1 MSSFFYF
8 CEKIITEPRSS
19 FSNIGFLLL
28 IFSSLL
34 SRVDT
39 PYSFSIHY
47 LLLPLFS
54 ISLMIFNLNYVT
66 KIFRYHKRILVAFGA
81 LYIWI
86 LICTLA
92 SNFQVTALTYTLK
105 YSTYFFVFISFL
117 TITFN
122 QQNMR
127 FYYRVVLQFINFLA
141 VLGFV
146 ELFFPNLWIFKLL
159 KYPSFYP
166 QIGSILQNPNQF
178 GVLMAV
184 GAILALIL
192 YYKKFI
198 SKLELYISE
207 ILFLVSIAISAS
219 RNSWL
224 VFLLGMFLLLL
235 YRIINLKQMIL
246 IVSCFLLCILSY
258 PASTYKIGLGDSQIF
273 PLFELFNQSLNSNDI
288 ETNTSKDQLTVKPNV
303 TSNIKTKISNPQGTA
318 LSRFALWSSAIN
330 EIVKRPITGIG
341 IGVFAEHIGVNVF
354 GAKGFHAHNIFLNV
368 GVELGIPGLLIFINF
383 LVRVF
388 SKIKPNNYL
397 AIIPIVMFLVSQLVD
412 FFVEDYTFTTIE
424 LYFLAVAINLGT
436 QVENHR
442 FSEE

>member
-1 MSSFFYF
+1 M
-8 CEKIITEPRSS
+8 
-19 FSNIGFLLL
+19 
-28 IFSSLL
+28 
-34 SRVDT
+34 
-39 PYSFSIHY
+39 
-47 LLLPLFS
+47 
-54 ISLMIFNLNYVT
+54 
-66 KIFRYHKRILVAFGA
+66 VAFGA

-86 LICTLA
+86 WICTLL
-92 SNFQVTALTYTLK
+92 SDFQVTALTYTLK

-127 FYYRVVLQFINFLA
+127 FYYRVVLQFMNFLA
-141 VLGFV
+141 ILGFV
-146 ELFFPNLWIFKLL
+146 ELFFPNLWILKLL

-207 ILFLVSIAISAS
+207 ILFLISIAISAS

-246 IVSCFLLCILSY
+246 IGSCFLLCILSY

-273 PLFELFNQSLNSNDI
+273 PLFELFNQSFNSNDIESFNSNDI
-288 ETNTSKDQLTVKPNV
+288 ETN
-303 TSNIKTKISNPQGTA
+303 ISNPQGTA

-341 IGVFAEHIGVNVF
+341 IGVFAEHIGVKVF

-368 GVELGIPGLLIFINF
+368 GVELGIPGLLIFIFF

-436 QVENHR
+436 QVKNNR

>member
-1 MSSFFYF
+1 MIDKSS
-8 CEKIITEPRSS
+8 IS
-19 FSNIGFLLL
+19 FTNICFSLLL
-28 IFSSLL
+28 ISSLL

-47 LLLPLFS
+47 LLIPLFS
-54 ISLMIFNLNYVT
+54 TILIILNRNYLT
-66 KIFRYHKRILVAFGA
+66 KIFRFHKKILVAFGA
-81 LYIWI
+81 MYIWI
-86 LICTLA
+86 WVCTLL

-122 QQNMR
+122 HKNMR
-127 FYYRVVLQFINFLA
+127 FYYRVIFQLMNLIA

-192 YYKKFI
+192 YHKKFI
-198 SKLELYISE
+198 FKLELYISE

-219 RNSWL
+219 RNAWL

-258 PASTYKIGLGDSQIF
+258 PTSTYKVGLGDSQIF
-273 PLFELFNQSLNSNDI
+273 PLFNLVNQSFNSNDI
-288 ETNTSKDQLTVKPNV
+288 ERNISKPKLTVKSNV
-303 TSNIKTKISNPQGTA
+303 TSDIKPKKSNPQGTA
-318 LSRFALWSSAIN
+318 LSRFALWTSAIN
-330 EIVKRPITGIG
+330 EIVKRPIAGIG
-341 IGVFAEHIGVNVF
+341 LGVFVEHIGVKVF

-383 LVRVF
+383 LARVF

-424 LYFLAVAINLGT
+424 LYFLAVATNLEP

>member
-1 MSSFFYF
+1 M
-8 CEKIITEPRSS
+8 
-19 FSNIGFLLL
+19 NICFLLL
-28 IFSSLL
+28 LFSSLL

-39 PYSFSIHY
+39 SYSFSIHY

-54 ISLMIFNLNYVT
+54 SILILFNFNNLT
-66 KIFRYHKRILVAFGA
+66 KIFRCHKRILVAFGA

-86 LICTLA
+86 WLCTLL
-92 SNFQVTALTYTLK
+92 SDFQATALTYTLK

-127 FYYRVVLQFINFLA
+127 FYYRVVLQFMNFLA

-207 ILFLVSIAISAS
+207 ILFFVSIAISAS

-246 IVSCFLLCILSY
+246 IGSCFLLCILFY
-258 PASTYKIGLGDSQIF
+258 PASTYKIGLGNSQIF
-273 PLFELFNQSLNSNDI
+273 PLFELFNQNFNSKDI
-288 ETNTSKDQLTVKPNV
+288 ETNI
-303 TSNIKTKISNPQGTA
+303 SNPQGTALSRISNPQGTA

-341 IGVFAEHIGVNVF
+341 IGVFAEHIGVKVF

-368 GVELGIPGLLIFINF
+368 CVELGIPGLLIFISF

-397 AIIPIVMFLVSQLVD
+397 AIIPLVMFLVSQLVD
-412 FFVEDYTFTTIE
+412 FFIEDYTFTTIE

>member
-1 MSSFFYF
+1 
-8 CEKIITEPRSS
+8 
-19 FSNIGFLLL
+19 
-28 IFSSLL
+28 LL
-34 SRVDT
+34 SD
-39 PYSFSIHY
+39 
-47 LLLPLFS
+47 
-54 ISLMIFNLNYVT
+54 
-66 KIFRYHKRILVAFGA
+66 
-81 LYIWI
+81 
-86 LICTLA
+86 
-92 SNFQVTALTYTLK
+92 FQVTALTYTLK

-117 TITFN
+117 TITFD

-127 FYYRVVLQFINFLA
+127 FYYRVVLEFINFLA

-184 GAILALIL
+184 GAILGLIL

-224 VFLLGMFLLLL
+224 VFLIGIFLLLL

-246 IVSCFLLCILSY
+246 IGSCFLLCILSY
-258 PASTYKIGLGDSQIF
+258 PASTYKIGLGNSQIF

-288 ETNTSKDQLTVKPNV
+288 ETNISKHKWTIKPNAS
-303 TSNIKTKISNPQGTA
+303 SNFKKNFSNPQGTA

-330 EIVKRPITGIG
+330 EIFKRPITGIG
-341 IGVFAEHIGVNVF
+341 IGVFAEHIGVKVF

-368 GVELGIPGLLIFINF
+368 GVELGIPGLLIFMNF

-397 AIIPIVMFLVSQLVD
+397 VIIPIVMFLVSQLVD

-436 QVENHR
+436 QVENHQ

>member
-1 MSSFFYF
+1 M
-8 CEKIITEPRSS
+8 
-19 FSNIGFLLL
+19 NICFLLL
-28 IFSSLL
+28 LLSSLL

-39 PYSFSIHY
+39 SYSFSIHY

-54 ISLMIFNLNYVT
+54 SILILLNFKHLT
-66 KIFRYHKRILVAFGA
+66 KLFRCHKIILVSFGT

-86 LICTLA
+86 WICTLL
-92 SNFQVTALTYTLK
+92 SDFQVTALTYTLK

-122 QQNMR
+122 QQNMK
-127 FYYRVVLQFINFLA
+127 FYYRVILQFINLLA
-141 VLGFV
+141 VLGLV

-207 ILFLVSIAISAS
+207 ILFLISIAISAS

-246 IVSCFLLCILSY
+246 IGSCFLLCILSY

-273 PLFELFNQSLNSNDI
+273 PLFELFNQGFNSNDIESFNSNDI
-288 ETNTSKDQLTVKPNV
+288 ETN
-303 TSNIKTKISNPQGTA
+303 ISNPQGTA

-341 IGVFAEHIGVNVF
+341 IGVFAEHIGVKVF

-368 GVELGIPGLLIFINF
+368 GVELGIPGLLIFIFF
-383 LVRVF
+383 LVKVF

-436 QVENHR
+436 PVKNNQ